1 MSNELSS
8 KNELLVSSAR
18 HHENHEEVRNLDRQ
32 WELRKFVA
40 PEFVFGIG
48 AIDLSGQYAKNLGA
62 KKVLLVTDPG
72 VEAAGWSDRVGQSL
86 DRLAIPYVV
95 FDKVTENPKISEV
108 GFGSQLYDAAGCN
121 MIIAVGG
128 GSPMDCAKAIG
139 IEISHQRGI
148 AEFEGV
154 DLVEYPIPPLV
165 CVPTTAG
172 SSADVSQFAIIAD
185 SKRLTKM
192 AIVSKAVVPDAALI
206 DPETLTTLSA
216 YQVACT
222 GMDALTHAIEAYV
235 STAHSPIT
243 DLHAL
248 EAIRLIS
255 LHLPGAV
262 AAPKSIEH
270 QGPMMLASLEAGLAF
285 SNAILG
291 AVHAM
296 AHSLGGYF
304 DLPHGECNAILLTG
318 VVAFN
323 YPACP
328 ERYDRIAE
336 IMGLDLQDCPAKQRS
351 RRLVAAISE
360 LRAKIGIAADIKRH
374 GIKQTDVSRLTG
386 FAMQDACMATNPRL
400 MERQEI
406 EALYE
411 AIL

>member
-1 MSNELSS
+1 MST
-8 KNELLVSSAR
+8 KWA
-18 HHENHEEVRNLDRQ
+18 
-32 WELRKFVA
+32 LRKFVA
-40 PEFVFGIG
+40 PEFLFGEG
-48 AIDLSGQYAKNLGA
+48 AIDLAGRYARNLGG

-72 VEAAGWSDRVGQSL
+72 VNASGWANRVTDSLRHSDL
-86 DRLAIPYVV
+86 PYVI
-95 FDKVTENPKISEV
+95 FDAVTENPKSAEV
-108 GFGSQLYDAAGCN
+108 RAGARLYETAGCN
-121 MIIAVGG
+121 LIVAVGG

-139 IEISHQRGI
+139 IVASHDRDI
-148 AEFEGV
+148 EEFEGV
-154 DLVEYPIPPLV
+154 DMVEYPIPPLI

-185 SKRLTKM
+185 TNRRTKM

-206 DPETLTTLSA
+206 DPQTLTTLTP

-248 EAIRLIS
+248 EAIRLITVN
-255 LHLPGAV
+255 LPGAV
-262 AAPKSIEH
+262 ESPSSLDY
-270 QGPMMLASLEAGLAF
+270 QGAMMLASLEAGLAF

-296 AHSLGGYF
+296 AHSMGGYL

-323 YPACP
+323 YAACP

-336 IMGLDLQDCPAKQRS
+336 TMGLDLSGLTASARAELLVEKIASLREQVGILPTVG
-351 RRLVAAISE
+351 RLGV
-360 LRAKIGIAADIKRH
+360 KKNDIP
-374 GIKQTDVSRLTG
+374 RLAE
-386 FAMQDACMATNPRL
+386 FAMQDACMATNPAAMNKR
-400 MERQEI
+400 EI
-406 EALYE
+406 EMIYE
-411 AIL
+411 AVL

>member
-1 MSNELSS
+1 MFVLAKVSR
-8 KNELLVSSAR
+8 KNLGVKALT
-18 HHENHEEVRNLDRQ
+18 NP

-40 PEFVFGIG
+40 PEFVFGVG

-62 KKVLLVTDPG
+62 KKVLLVTDSG
-72 VEAAGWSDRVGQSL
+72 VEAAGWPARVTQSL
-86 DRLAIPYVV
+86 DRISIPYVI
-95 FDKVTENPKISEV
+95 FDQVTENPKIAEV
-108 GFGSQLYDAAGCN
+108 RAGSALYEASGCN

-139 IEISHQRGI
+139 IEVSHRRGI
-148 AEFEGV
+148 EEFEGV

-165 CVPTTAG
+165 CIPTTAG

-185 SKRLTKM
+185 TRRITKM
-192 AIVSKAVVPDAALI
+192 AIVSKAVVPDVALI
-206 DPETLTTLSA
+206 DPETLTTLSS

-235 STAHSPIT
+235 SSAHSPVT

-255 LHLPGAV
+255 LHLPDAV
-262 AAPKSIEH
+262 ADPKSLDH

-296 AHSLGGYF
+296 AHSLGGYY

-328 ERYDRIAE
+328 DRYDRIAE
-336 IMGLDLQDCPAKQRS
+336 TMGIELIGYSYEQRLS
-351 RRLVAAISE
+351 RLIAAITFMRE
-360 LRAKIGIAADIKRH
+360 KIGIPSNMRRH
-374 GIKQTDVSRLTG
+374 GIKIAEVPRLTD
-386 FAMQDACMATNPRL
+386 FAMKDACMATNPKL
-400 MERQEI
+400 MQRQDV

-411 AIL
+411 AII